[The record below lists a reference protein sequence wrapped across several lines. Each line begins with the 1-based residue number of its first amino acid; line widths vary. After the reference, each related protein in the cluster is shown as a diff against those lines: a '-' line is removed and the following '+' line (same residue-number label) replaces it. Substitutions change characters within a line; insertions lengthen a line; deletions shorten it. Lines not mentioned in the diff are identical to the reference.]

1 MELRALE
8 QIVQNLHARDIAAFP
23 VVCAGVDDDISTVRK
38 RMESDDFS
46 HMPLRDANGR
56 VVCVLEHN
64 AALGKTGRACDAAVP
79 LDSEKH
85 VINASEP
92 LPMAI
97 ERLPKAGFL
106 LVKSRESGHRDL
118 ISGIINH
125 ADVLTLEVRL
135 LIYMRTMQLE
145 KRVLNAIKGK
155 PWGDRQE
162 LAAIWQRVDRRH
174 TNGGEQRS
182 CREAYLEFGE
192 VMTIGYVLNLLHLGN
207 DELNLLCAAR
217 NFACHVAII
226 APDHI
231 LDPENIPAAVE
242 RCVNLVER
250 LFGKAAQ
257 DT

>member
-23 VVCAGVDDDISTVRK
+23 IVHASLDEDISTVRD
-38 RMESDDFS
+38 RMQNDDFS
-46 HMPLRDANGR
+46 HMPLRDANGC
-56 VVCVLEHN
+56 VVRVLEYN
-64 AALGKTGRACDAAVP
+64 AALGKTGRAYDAAVD
-79 LDSEKH
+79 LDSAKH
-85 VINASEP
+85 VINATDP

-97 ERLPKAGFL
+97 ARLPKAGFL

-145 KRVLNAIKGK
+145 KRVLNAIKGET
-155 PWGDRQE
+155 WGNTEE
-162 LAAIWQRVDRRH
+162 LAKIWRRVGTQHR
-174 TNGGEQRS
+174 NGGEQRS

-242 RCVNLVER
+242 RCVSLVER
-250 LFGKAAQ
+250 LFGEAAQ
-257 DT
+257 ET